1 MISRHLSAALREM
14 TTSAAK
20 LRVQYIS
27 DVHLEFRKNVAFEP
41 CHGADVLCLAGD
53 IGYPFSSRYE
63 DFLKDCT
70 ANFKKVFLITGN
82 HEYYQI
88 GQQRKKSMEEI
99 QQRIEEIIQKP
110 GLNGVVSFLDNSY
123 EDYCGVRFAG
133 STLWSRLAADS
144 DTTGFNDFYQIGE
157 LNIRLYNE
165 LHSCAR
171 DFLSSPDIV
180 ESPLP
185 VCVMTHHLP
194 LMELIDPKYR
204 EGRYKKYN
212 QFFASDCSDLIPPSV
227 RAWIYGHTHTPNST
241 FRNGVRFVCNPVGY
255 PGERDDGE
263 FNAVVDIHA

>member
-27 DVHLEFRKNVAFEP
+27 DVHLEFGKTVGFEP

-63 DFLKDCT
+63 DFLKDCA

-82 HEYYQI
+82 HEYYQV
-88 GQQRKKSMEEI
+88 GKQRKKSMEEI

-144 DTTGFNDFYQIGE
+144 DTTGFNDFNQIGE
-157 LNIRLYNE
+157 LNVPLYNE

-171 DFLSSPDIV
+171 DFLGSPDIA

-194 LMELIDPKYR
+194 LLELIDPKYR
-204 EGRYKKYN
+204 ESNHN
-212 QFFASDCSDLIPPSV
+212 QFFASDCSDLILPSV

-255 PGERDDGE
+255 PGERDDAE